1 MPNELTVPQS
11 FSGILFNYYTLANFS
26 ESPLA
31 TTEIF
36 TDMECEL
43 PPEFD
48 QVLCTLVLKNEPDD
62 IVCGKGNSLMGLHS
76 KESDSHIS
84 YET

>member
-1 MPNELTVPQS
+1 MSLKY
-11 FSGILFNYYTLANFS
+11 LFNYYLLANFS

-31 TTEIF
+31 KTEIF

-48 QVLCTLVLKNEPDD
+48 QVLRTLVLKNEPDD

-76 KESDSHIS
+76 QESDSHIS